1 MSASN
6 YLEDKLLA
14 ATLTATTYT
23 SPANVYVALY
33 STTPTDSSS
42 GTELTGN
49 GYARQLTT
57 FTVNTGNGIANSS
70 STATFT
76 ASGGNW
82 LPALGWAVTDASSSG
97 NILYYSTL
105 SPSQTVLNGNSLTIG
120 TGNIQISMN

>member
-6 YLEDKLLA
+6 YLEDALLA

-23 SPANVYVALY
+23 SPADVYVALY

-76 ASGGNW
+76 ASGGDW
-82 LPALGWAVTDASSSG
+82 LPALGWSIVDDSTGG

-105 SPSQTVLNGNSLTIG
+105 SPAQTVLDGDDLVIN

>member
-6 YLEDKLLA
+6 YLEDALLA

-33 STTPTDSSS
+33 STAPTDSSA

-49 GYARQLTT
+49 GYARQVST
-57 FTVNTGNGIANSS
+57 FSVNTGNGIANSS
-70 STATFT
+70 STVTFT
-76 ASGGNW
+76 ASGADW
-82 LPALGWAVTDASSSG
+82 LPALGWAIVNANTSG

-105 SPSQTVLNGNSLTIG
+105 SPAQTVLDGEDLIIG